1 MAEPLIVE
9 FKPSELA
16 KEAGISVPFASQ
28 VISGIKPLPRSLAIR
43 IFRWRGVKLG
53 PIANA
58 TDEEIDVLER
68 FEGRAA

>member
-1 MAEPLIVE
+1 MAEPLNVD

-28 VISGIKPLPRSLAIR
+28 VIGGVKPLPRALAIK
-43 IFRWRGVKLG
+43 IYRWKGLKLG
-53 PIANA
+53 PIAEA
-58 TDEEIDVLER
+58 SDTDIDVLER